1 MQRRIRWTIALL
13 VMVAAWV
20 GPGVSARA
28 PAAGA
33 VRGRVTIKRPVPVA
47 RPRADDVMAG
57 MAMPPEGAV
66 RRQAVVYFENPPETA
81 EAPAEAPHGRMDQKD
96 EAFVPHLLAI
106 ITGTVVDFPN
116 LDPVYHNVFSLSP
129 TRRFDLG
136 RYAVGHSK
144 AIKFERPGIV
154 RVFCDIHSHM
164 SAFILVFDHRFFAM
178 TDDEGRYQIDRVPPG
193 TYKVTAWYEGVAQK
207 TLTVTVPPSG
217 ATVDLDFN
225 LQ

>member
-1 MQRRIRWTIALL
+1 MRRRIRWPIALV
-13 VMVAAWV
+13 VMVAAWI
-20 GPGVSARA
+20 GHGVSARVP
-28 PAAGA
+28 PASA
-33 VRGRVTIKRPVPVA
+33 VRGQVTIKRPVPVA
-47 RPRADDVMAG
+47 RPRADEVMAG

-66 RRQAVVYFENPPETA
+66 RGQAVVYFENAPETV
-81 EAPAEAPHGRMDQKD
+81 EAPADAPHARMDQKD

-106 ITGTVVDFPN
+106 IAGTIVDFPN

-144 AIKFERPGIV
+144 AIRFEHPGIV

-164 SAFILVFDHRFFAM
+164 SAFILVFDHRFFAV
-178 TDDEGRYQIDRVPPG
+178 TDDDGRYHIDRVPPG
-193 TYKVTAWYEGVAQK
+193 TYKVTAWYEGVAQR
-207 TLTVTVPPSG
+207 TLTVTVPTSG
-217 ATVDLDFN
+217 ATVDLDFG